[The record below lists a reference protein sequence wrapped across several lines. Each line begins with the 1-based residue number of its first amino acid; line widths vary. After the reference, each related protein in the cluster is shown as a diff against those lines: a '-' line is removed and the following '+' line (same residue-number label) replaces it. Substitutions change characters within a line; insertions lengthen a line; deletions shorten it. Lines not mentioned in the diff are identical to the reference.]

1 MNPEA
6 PPKDRPPARSTAE
19 ATVDAEELARILQPR
34 DGLVREAPVA
44 GVDGHGGGGDDGE
57 ASFLAEH
64 GPLEGYHRSVRSE
77 PLPDGR
83 FRVWQTVGYRLD
95 LPFWGWLFRF
105 PVRRQLTR
113 MAPHAGV
120 PWWAPPDRL
129 DARSAR
135 TLSALCALSVV
146 VGYLGTV
153 LTQTI
158 TFAAEEFGAD
168 KGAQGLALAAVRA
181 DVVVALVLVAL
192 ADRRGR
198 RRVLLLASGA
208 GCALT
213 ATAALAP
220 SLAFLAA
227 SQVATRGFVTAAA
240 IVLTVA
246 AAEEMPKGSRAYAV
260 SLLAMAAALGAG
272 ICVLLLRVADLA
284 GGWRVLFG
292 LGLVGL
298 PIVRLVGRSLPES
311 RRFIAPHKK
320 AGMAGHGRRFWLLAS
335 SAFLFNLFFTP
346 ASQFGNEFLRSEQG
360 FSAGRISLFTILT
373 ATPGAIGV
381 VVGGRLAERSRRVV
395 GAVALAAGVG
405 ATVAMYLSSGW
416 PLWAW
421 SVIGS
426 VVGGA
431 TIPALGVYGPE
442 LFPTSLRGRANGI
455 IAVLGR
461 AGSVVGLVAA
471 GLLAET
477 FGDRLGPALA
487 LLALGPATLAIL
499 VVTSYPETAHTELE
513 DLNPEDAPPGSA
525 IPPVLE

>member
-1 MNPEA
+1 MTSEA
-6 PPKDRPPARSTAE
+6 PPRDRPLPRATAE
-19 ATVDAEELARILQPR
+19 ATVDAGELARILLPR
-34 DGLVREAPVA
+34 DGLVREGA
-44 GVDGHGGGGDDGE
+44 GDDGVFE
-57 ASFLAEH
+57 AVH
-64 GPLEGYHRSVRSE
+64 GPVDGYRRTVRSQA
-77 PLPDGR
+77 LADGR
-83 FRVWQTVGYRLD
+83 FLVTQTVAYRLD

-105 PVRRQLTR
+105 PVRRRLAR
-113 MAPHAGV
+113 LDPGAGV

-129 DARSAR
+129 DLRAAR
-135 TLSALCALSVV
+135 TLSVLCALSVV

-158 TFAAEEFGAD
+158 TFAADEFGAG
-168 KGAQGLALAAVRA
+168 KGAQGLALAAVRL
-181 DVVVALVLVAL
+181 DVVVALALVAM

-198 RRVLLLASGA
+198 RGVLLAASAA

-213 ATAALAP
+213 ATGALAP
-220 SLAFLAA
+220 SLPFLAA

-240 IVLTVA
+240 IVLTVT

-272 ICVLLLRVADLA
+272 MCVLLLRVADLA
-284 GGWRVLFG
+284 GGWRVLFA
-292 LGLVGL
+292 LSLLGL
-298 PIVRLVGRSLPES
+298 PIVQMVARTLPES
-311 RRFIAPHKK
+311 RRFVAPHRK
-320 AGMAGHGRRFWLLAS
+320 AGMAGHGARFWLLAS

-346 ASQFGNEFLRSEQG
+346 ASQFGNEFLRTERG

-381 VVGGRLAERSRRVV
+381 VVGGRLAERTRRVV

-421 SVIGS
+421 SIVGS

-442 LFPTSLRGRANGI
+442 LFPTSLRGRANGT

-471 GLLAET
+471 GVLAAR
-477 FGDRLGPALA
+477 FDDRLGPALA
-487 LLALGPATLAIL
+487 LLALGPAALALL
-499 VVTSYPETAHTELE
+499 VVTKYPETAHTELE
-513 DLNPEDAPPGSA
+513 DLNPEDAPPN
-525 IPPVLE
+525 PPLSSK

>member
-1 MNPEA
+1 MSPEA
-6 PPKDRPPARSTAE
+6 PPRDRPAARATSE
-19 ATVDAEELARILQPR
+19 ATVDGAELARILEPR
-34 DGLVREAPVA
+34 DGLVREAPAADDGTFVA
-44 GVDGHGGGGDDGE
+44 AHGPVDG
-57 ASFLAEH
+57 
-64 GPLEGYHRSVRSE
+64 YRRSVRSE
-77 PLPDGR
+77 ALPDGR
-83 FRVWQTVGYRLD
+83 FRVSQTVDYRLD
-95 LPFWGWLFRF
+95 LPFWGWLFRV

-113 MAPHAGV
+113 LAPRRGV

-129 DARSAR
+129 DVRSAR
-135 TLSALCALSVV
+135 ALSSLCALSVV
-146 VGYLGTV
+146 IGYLGTV

-158 TFAAEEFGAD
+158 TFAADEFGAD

-198 RRVLLLASGA
+198 RGVLLVSSAV
-208 GCALT
+208 GCTLT
-213 ATAALAP
+213 ATGALAG
-220 SLAFLAA
+220 SLAFLAG

-272 ICVLLLRVADLA
+272 MCVLLLRVADLA
-284 GGWRVLFG
+284 GGWRVLFA
-292 LGLVGL
+292 LSLAGL
-298 PIVRLVGRSLPES
+298 PVVFMVARSLPES
-311 RRFIAPHKK
+311 RRFQAPHRL

-346 ASQFGNEFLRSEQG
+346 ASQFGNEYLRTERG
-360 FSAGRISLFTILT
+360 FSAGRISLFTVLT
-373 ATPGAIGV
+373 ATPGAVGV
-381 VVGGRLAERSRRVV
+381 VMGGRLAERGRRLV

-405 ATVAMYLSSGW
+405 ATVAMYVSSGW

-442 LFPTSLRGRANGI
+442 LFPTSLRGRANGV

-471 GLLAET
+471 GQLAET

-487 LLALGPATLAIL
+487 LLALGPAALALL
-499 VVTSYPETAHTELE
+499 VLTSYPETAHTELE
-513 DLNPEDAPPGSA
+513 ELNPEDAPPPA
-525 IPPVLE
+525 MPPLPPSPPGPAP